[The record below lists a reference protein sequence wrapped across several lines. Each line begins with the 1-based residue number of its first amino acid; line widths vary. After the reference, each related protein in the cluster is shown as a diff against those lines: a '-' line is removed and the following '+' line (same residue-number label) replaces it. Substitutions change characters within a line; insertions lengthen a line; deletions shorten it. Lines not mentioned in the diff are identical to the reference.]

1 MANYEAVCRS
11 TWFRV
16 KDAEAFKRD
25 MEQLCPEMMV
35 WEKEGKAAF
44 GEFCGLPYCRYVCQD
59 GVEIKEE
66 VVDISELVQSHLA
79 DGETAVVCE
88 IGYEKLRYVSGFQY
102 HITGEKIE
110 YTQIGAP

>member
-11 TWFRV
+11 TRFRV
-16 KDAEAFKRD
+16 KDVEAFKRD
-25 MEQLCPEMMV
+25 MEQLHPKMMV
-35 WEKEGKAAF
+35 WEEEGKVAF
-44 GEFCGLPYCRYVCQD
+44 GEFCSLPYYRCVRQD

-88 IGYEKLRYVSGFQY
+88 IGYEKLCYVGGFQY

-110 YTQIGAP
+110 YMEIGAS